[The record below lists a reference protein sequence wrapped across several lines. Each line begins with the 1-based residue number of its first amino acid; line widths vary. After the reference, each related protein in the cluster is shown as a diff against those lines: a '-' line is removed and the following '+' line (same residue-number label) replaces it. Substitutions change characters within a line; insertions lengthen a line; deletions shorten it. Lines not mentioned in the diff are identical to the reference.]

1 MFAARRSGW
10 NPAGLERNIYKVD
23 RIADNNGKDWKGG
36 IIVTVV
42 FGILGILCLI
52 YYGVIVIYSGA
63 GTSFSASWI
72 ILAMG
77 FFAAAAVMKFYPR
90 FRDKVPVQLE
100 VAVITFFSAIAF
112 IFVVVEL
119 MMGFSS
125 ISFQKE
131 SVNYVIVLGAQVRG
145 NKISR
150 TLERR
155 LDKAVEYAAY
165 HPNTVFVLSGGQGE
179 DEDVTEASAMYRYM
193 KSRGVPDYQLLLE
206 ESSRSTYENMVYSK
220 ILITERERLRRATL
234 RAAMAE
240 YGYLLPPDEEITIRV
255 GILTSNFHE
264 LRAKGIARHVGIPN
278 VSGISAK
285 SDPVLFAH
293 FCVRECFAILK
304 DKFVGNM

>member
-1 MFAARRSGW
+1 MA
-10 NPAGLERNIYKVD
+10 
-23 RIADNNGKDWKGG
+23 
-36 IIVTVV
+36 VV

-63 GTSFSASWI
+63 GTSFSAIWI
-72 ILAMG
+72 ILALG

-90 FRDKVPVQLE
+90 FRDKIPVQLE

-119 MMGFSS
+119 MMGFSA

-165 HPNTVFVLSGGQGE
+165 HPNTVFVLSGGQGD

-234 RAAMAE
+234 RGHPHQQFPRTPGKRNRKTRRNPECQRNFREVGSGAFCTF
-240 YGYLLPPDEEITIRV
+240 LCQRV
-255 GILTSNFHE
+255 
-264 LRAKGIARHVGIPN
+264 
-278 VSGISAK
+278 
-285 SDPVLFAH
+285 
-293 FCVRECFAILK
+293 FCDIKR
-304 DKFVGNM
+304 

>member
-1 MFAARRSGW
+1 M
-10 NPAGLERNIYKVD
+10 
-23 RIADNNGKDWKGG
+23 
-36 IIVTVV
+36 TVI

-63 GTSFSASWI
+63 GTSFSAIWI
-72 ILAMG
+72 VLALG
-77 FFAAAAVMKFYPR
+77 FFIMAAVGKFYPR
-90 FRDKVPVQLE
+90 IRDRVPVQIE

-112 IFVVVEL
+112 IFIVVEL
-119 MMGFSS
+119 LMGFGAL
-125 ISFQKE
+125 SFQKE

-145 NKISR
+145 NTISR

-155 LDKAVEYAAY
+155 LEKAVEHAAY
-165 HPNTVFVLSGGQGE
+165 HPNTVFVLSGGQGD

-220 ILITERERLRRATL
+220 MLITERERIRRATL

-240 YGYLLPPDEEITIRV
+240 SGYLLPPDEEIVIRV

-264 LRAKGIARHVGIPN
+264 LRAKGIARHIGLPN

-285 SDPVLFAH
+285 SDPVLFVH

>member
-1 MFAARRSGW
+1 MA
-10 NPAGLERNIYKVD
+10 
-23 RIADNNGKDWKGG
+23 
-36 IIVTVV
+36 VV
-42 FGILGILCLI
+42 FGILGILCLM

-63 GTSFSASWI
+63 GTSFSAIWI
-72 ILAMG
+72 ILALG

-90 FRDKVPVQLE
+90 FRDKIPVQLE

-165 HPNTVFVLSGGQGE
+165 HPNTVFVLSGGQGD

-220 ILITERERLRRATL
+220 ILITERERLRRQRCARPWRNTVTFF
-234 RAAMAE
+234 RRMRRSRSAWASSPAISTNS
-240 YGYLLPPDEEITIRV
+240 GQ
-255 GILTSNFHE
+255 
-264 LRAKGIARHVGIPN
+264 KGIARHVGIPN

>member
-1 MFAARRSGW
+1 M
-10 NPAGLERNIYKVD
+10 
-23 RIADNNGKDWKGG
+23 
-36 IIVTVV
+36 
-42 FGILGILCLI
+42 
-52 YYGVIVIYSGA
+52 
-63 GTSFSASWI
+63 
-72 ILAMG
+72 
-77 FFAAAAVMKFYPR
+77 
-90 FRDKVPVQLE
+90 
-100 VAVITFFSAIAF
+100 
-112 IFVVVEL
+112 
-119 MMGFSS
+119 
-125 ISFQKE
+125 
-131 SVNYVIVLGAQVRG
+131 RG

-165 HPNTVFVLSGGQGE
+165 HPNTVFVLSGGQGD

-264 LRAKGIARHVGIPN
+264 LRAKGSQDTSESRMSAEFPRSRIRCFLHIF
-278 VSGISAK
+278 VSES
-285 SDPVLFAH
+285 V
-293 FCVRECFAILK
+293 FAILK

>member
-1 MFAARRSGW
+1 M
-10 NPAGLERNIYKVD
+10 
-23 RIADNNGKDWKGG
+23 
-36 IIVTVV
+36 TVI

-63 GTSFSASWI
+63 GTSFSAIWI
-72 ILAMG
+72 VLALG
-77 FFAAAAVMKFYPR
+77 FFIMAAVGKFYPR
-90 FRDKVPVQLE
+90 IRDRVPVQIE

-112 IFVVVEL
+112 IFIVVEL
-119 MMGFSS
+119 LMGFGAL
-125 ISFQKE
+125 SFQKE

-145 NKISR
+145 NTISR

-155 LDKAVEYAAY
+155 LEKAVEYAAY
-165 HPNTVFVLSGGQGE
+165 HPNTVFVLSGGQGD

-220 ILITERERLRRATL
+220 MLITERERIRRATL

-240 YGYLLPPDEEITIRV
+240 SGYLLPPDEEIVIRI

-264 LRAKGIARHVGIPN
+264 LRAKGIARHAH
-278 VSGISAK
+278 SASRTGK
-285 SDPVLFAH
+285 
-293 FCVRECFAILK
+293 
-304 DKFVGNM
+304 

>member
-1 MFAARRSGW
+1 MFTARRASW
-10 NPAGLERNIYKVD
+10 DPAGLEGNIFRVD
-23 RIADNNGKDWKGG
+23 RIADNNVKDWKGG
-36 IIVTVV
+36 IIVAVV
-42 FGILGILCLI
+42 FGILGILCLM

-63 GTSFSASWI
+63 GTS
-72 ILAMG
+72 
-77 FFAAAAVMKFYPR
+77 
-90 FRDKVPVQLE
+90 
-100 VAVITFFSAIAF
+100 FSAIAF

-179 DEDVTEASAMYRYM
+179 DEDMTEASAMYRYM

>member
-1 MFAARRSGW
+1 M
-10 NPAGLERNIYKVD
+10 
-23 RIADNNGKDWKGG
+23 
-36 IIVTVV
+36 TVV

-63 GTSFSASWI
+63 GTSFSAIWI
-72 ILAMG
+72 ILALG

-112 IFVVVEL
+112 IFVMVEL

-125 ISFQKE
+125 ITFQKE

-234 RAAMAE
+234 RAAMVTFFRRMRKSRSAWASSPAISTNSGQKESQDTSESRMSAE
-240 YGYLLPPDEEITIRV
+240 FPRSRIRCFLHIFV
-255 GILTSNFHE
+255 SE
-264 LRAKGIARHVGIPN
+264 SVLRY
-278 VSGISAK
+278 
-285 SDPVLFAH
+285 
-293 FCVRECFAILK
+293 
-304 DKFVGNM
+304 

>member
-1 MFAARRSGW
+1 M
-10 NPAGLERNIYKVD
+10 
-23 RIADNNGKDWKGG
+23 
-36 IIVTVV
+36 
-42 FGILGILCLI
+42 
-52 YYGVIVIYSGA
+52 
-63 GTSFSASWI
+63 
-72 ILAMG
+72 
-77 FFAAAAVMKFYPR
+77 
-90 FRDKVPVQLE
+90 
-100 VAVITFFSAIAF
+100 
-112 IFVVVEL
+112 
-119 MMGFSS
+119 
-125 ISFQKE
+125 
-131 SVNYVIVLGAQVRG
+131 NYVIVLGAQVRG

>member
-1 MFAARRSGW
+1 MVLTA
-10 NPAGLERNIYKVD
+10 
-23 RIADNNGKDWKGG
+23 
-36 IIVTVV
+36 V
-42 FGILGILCLI
+42 FGILGILCLV
-52 YYGVIVIYSGA
+52 YFGVIAVYSGA
-63 GTSFSASWI
+63 GTSFSAVWI
-72 ILAMG
+72 VLALV
-77 FFAAAAVMKFYPR
+77 FFLMAGAAKIYPR
-90 FRDKVPVQLE
+90 FREKVPVQAE
-100 VAVITFFSAIAF
+100 VTVLTFFSAIAF

-125 ISFQKE
+125 ISFQQE

-145 NKISR
+145 NTISR

-155 LDKAVEYAAY
+155 LEKAVEYAEL

-193 KSRGVPDYQLLLE
+193 KSHGVPDYQMILE
-206 ESSRSTYENMVYSK
+206 ENSRSTYENMIYSK
-220 ILITERERLRRATL
+220 ILITERESIRRATL

-240 YGYLLPPDEEITIRV
+240 YGYLLPPDDEITIRV
-255 GILTSNFHE
+255 GVLTSNFHE

-293 FCVRECFAILK
+293 FCVRECFAVLK
-304 DKFVGNM
+304 DKFIGHM

>member
-1 MFAARRSGW
+1 MA
-10 NPAGLERNIYKVD
+10 
-23 RIADNNGKDWKGG
+23 
-36 IIVTVV
+36 VV

-63 GTSFSASWI
+63 GTSFSAIWI
-72 ILAMG
+72 ILALG

-90 FRDKVPVQLE
+90 FRDKIP
-100 VAVITFFSAIAF
+100 
-112 IFVVVEL
+112 VEL
-119 MMGFSS
+119 MMGFSA

-165 HPNTVFVLSGGQGE
+165 HPNTVFVLSGGQGD

>member
-1 MFAARRSGW
+1 M
-10 NPAGLERNIYKVD
+10 
-23 RIADNNGKDWKGG
+23 
-36 IIVTVV
+36 
-42 FGILGILCLI
+42 
-52 YYGVIVIYSGA
+52 
-63 GTSFSASWI
+63 
-72 ILAMG
+72 
-77 FFAAAAVMKFYPR
+77 
-90 FRDKVPVQLE
+90 
-100 VAVITFFSAIAF
+100 
-112 IFVVVEL
+112 
-119 MMGFSS
+119 
-125 ISFQKE
+125 
-131 SVNYVIVLGAQVRG
+131 
-145 NKISR
+145 
-150 TLERR
+150 
-155 LDKAVEYAAY
+155 EYAAY
-165 HPNTVFVLSGGQGE
+165 HPNTVFVLSGGQGD

>member
-1 MFAARRSGW
+1 MFTARRAGW
-10 NPAGLERNIYKVD
+10 DPAGLEGNIFRVD
-23 RIADNNGKDWKGG
+23 RIADNNVKDWKGG
-36 IIVTVV
+36 IIVAVV

-63 GTSFSASWI
+63 GTSFSAIWI
-72 ILAMG
+72 ILALKPIMSSTTTKIK
-77 FFAAAAVMKFYPR
+77 AMAEKN
-90 FRDKVPVQLE
+90 
-100 VAVITFFSAIAF
+100 VITAT
-112 IFVVVEL
+112 
-119 MMGFSS
+119 SS
-125 ISFQKE
+125 CTGI
-131 SVNYVIVLGAQVRG
+131 
-145 NKISR
+145 
-150 TLERR
+150 
-155 LDKAVEYAAY
+155 
-165 HPNTVFVLSGGQGE
+165 LSQHLRKYGIQ
-179 DEDVTEASAMYRYM
+179 
-193 KSRGVPDYQLLLE
+193 
-206 ESSRSTYENMVYSK
+206 K

>member
-1 MFAARRSGW
+1 M
-10 NPAGLERNIYKVD
+10 
-23 RIADNNGKDWKGG
+23 
-36 IIVTVV
+36 TVI

-63 GTSFSASWI
+63 GTSFSAIWI
-72 ILAMG
+72 VLALG
-77 FFAAAAVMKFYPR
+77 FFIMAAVGKFYPR
-90 FRDKVPVQLE
+90 IRDRVPVQIE

-112 IFVVVEL
+112 IFIVVEL
-119 MMGFSS
+119 LMGFGAL
-125 ISFQKE
+125 SFQKE
-131 SVNYVIVLGAQVRG
+131 RCSAATTARGAQVRG
-145 NKISR
+145 NTISR

-155 LDKAVEYAAY
+155 LEKAVEYAAY
-165 HPNTVFVLSGGQGE
+165 HPNTVFVLSGGQGD

-220 ILITERERLRRATL
+220 MLITERERIRRATL

-240 YGYLLPPDEEITIRV
+240 SGYLLPPDEEIVIRV

-264 LRAKGIARHVGIPN
+264 LRAKGIARHVGLPN

-285 SDPVLFAH
+285 SDPVLFVH

>member
-1 MFAARRSGW
+1 M
-10 NPAGLERNIYKVD
+10 
-23 RIADNNGKDWKGG
+23 
-36 IIVTVV
+36 TVI

-63 GTSFSASWI
+63 GTSFSAIWI
-72 ILAMG
+72 VLALG
-77 FFAAAAVMKFYPR
+77 FFIMAAVGKFYPR
-90 FRDKVPVQLE
+90 IRDRVPVQIE

-112 IFVVVEL
+112 IFIVVEL
-119 MMGFSS
+119 LMGFSAL
-125 ISFQKE
+125 SFQKE

-145 NKISR
+145 NTISR

-155 LDKAVEYAAY
+155 LEKAVEYAAY
-165 HPNTVFVLSGGQGE
+165 HPNTVFVLSGGHGD

-220 ILITERERLRRATL
+220 MLITERERIRRATL

-240 YGYLLPPDEEITIRV
+240 SGYLLPPDEEIVIRV
-255 GILTSNFHE
+255 GILTNNFHE
-264 LRAKGIARHVGIPN
+264 LRAKGIARHVGLPN

-285 SDPVLFAH
+285 SDPVLFVH